1 MSAGGSSAG
10 AAPDAGMG
18 QKLESIKQAR
28 DLATEIVETGA
39 SLYNLLGK
47 EEELK
52 QSRDRAL
59 AFIDSISK
67 NLESDESNEQIE
79 RSIREQINI
88 IADNV
93 PIFPRSIP
101 TKRLIFFL

>member
-1 MSAGGSSAG
+1 
-10 AAPDAGMG
+10 MG
-18 QKLESIKQAR
+18 QRLESIKQAR

-39 SLYNLLGK
+39 SLYSSLGK

-67 NLESDESNEQIE
+67 VKKTFIGVIRIFGYTQTQTSVFNSFV
-79 RSIREQINI
+79 RSASQAVHSCEHS
-88 IADNV
+88 
-93 PIFPRSIP
+93 PPRC
-101 TKRLIFFL
+101 L